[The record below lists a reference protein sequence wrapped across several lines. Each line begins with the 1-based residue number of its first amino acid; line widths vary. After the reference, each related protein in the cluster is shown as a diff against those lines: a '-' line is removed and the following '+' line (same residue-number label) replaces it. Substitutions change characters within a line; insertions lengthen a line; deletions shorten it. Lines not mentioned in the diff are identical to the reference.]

1 MYISAAIASVALA
14 LSGSLLLV
22 SVFTL
27 IRTKKSKSIVLK
39 PEDYKSYLKRR
50 VLPLMWIEVFVYS
63 LLTLFFMVVYSGF
76 LR

>member
-14 LSGSLLLV
+14 FSGGLLLV
-22 SVFTL
+22 SILTL
-27 IRTKKSKSIVLK
+27 VNTKRSKSIVLK
-39 PEDYKSYLKRR
+39 AEDYKNYLKRK

-63 LLTLFFMVVYSGF
+63 LLTLFFVVVYSGF